1 MDYRQIPLSELLRD
15 RRIFS
20 IFDEEFRK
28 STWLDVTALLGS
40 ESTLGGL
47 YEDGIVPPEVLDNVI
62 KRLRGVK

>member
-1 MDYRQIPLSELLRD
+1 MNYRDTPLTELLQD

-28 STWLDVTALLGS
+28 GTWLDVTALLGS

-47 YEDGIVPPEVLDNVI
+47 YDDGTVPAEVLDSI
-62 KRLRGVK
+62 LKRLRGH

>member
-1 MDYRQIPLSELLRD
+1 MNYRDTPLTELLQD

-28 STWLDVTALLGS
+28 GTWLDVTALLGS

-47 YEDGIVPPEVLDNVI
+47 YDDGTVPPEVLDSI
-62 KRLRGVK
+62 LKRLRGHS